1 MADWEQYSR
10 LQDGVA
16 LSDLVTPQDAVG
28 TTYDDLL
35 LLPGHVT
42 FDREQVD
49 LETRFTRNITLK
61 VPIVSSPMDTVTDS
75 RMAIAMALQ
84 GGIGVIHSNMT
95 AEQQAAEVRRTKR
108 FRNGFISDP
117 VCLGPTASAADAQQ
131 QSVRG
136 FRSIPITETGTPG
149 GKLLGIVTR
158 RDIESVDEW
167 CLAQTLVTNIMS
179 VKLVTGQAG
188 TTLEEAR
195 EMLRTSGVSKLPI
208 VNESGELVALVTRK
222 DLRNTRQYPLATMDR
237 NSQLRVA
244 AAISTHPEDRDRA
257 RLLVEAGVDAI
268 VIDSSHG
275 SSVHQI
281 STLQWL
287 KQNFPQVDVVA
298 GNVST
303 RAGTALLVAYG
314 ADAVKVGMGVGS
326 ICTTQKVCAVGR
338 AQASAVVAARGAAM
352 AAMTHDGLV
361 PVIADGG
368 IRGSG
373 DILKALALG
382 AGTVMI
388 GGLLASTDESPG
400 EYFYRDGVRV
410 KTYRGMGS
418 AAAMKDGSAKRYQG
432 PALAGGKEM
441 MAAEGAAFGAVRVP
455 QGVVG
460 TVAHR
465 GSVHSLVP
473 HLAEAVRHGF
483 QSLGRRTM
491 EDLHNGVM
499 LGEVRWQRHS
509 GASAVEGGV
518 HNLVSHDA

>member
-1 MADWEQYSR
+1 MARFEQMSQE
-10 LQDGVA
+10 LDGVS
-16 LSDLVTPQDAVG
+16 LFELVTPKDAVG
-28 TTYDDLL
+28 TSYDDLL
-35 LLPGHVT
+35 LLPGHVS
-42 FDREQVD
+42 FDRTAVD
-49 LETRFTRNITLK
+49 LETRFTKNITLK
-61 VPIVSSPMDTVTDS
+61 VPIVSSPMDTVTES
-75 RMAIAMALQ
+75 KMAIAMALQ
-84 GGIGVIHSNMT
+84 GGIGVIHANMG
-95 AEQQAAEVRRTKR
+95 AEEQATEVRRTKR
-108 FRNGFISDP
+108 FRNGFINDP
-117 VCLGPTASAADAQQ
+117 VCLGPSASAADAQFQ
-131 QSVRG
+131 AVRG
-136 FRSIPITETGTPG
+136 FHSIPITDTGTPG

-158 RDIESVDEW
+158 RDLEAVDERY
-167 CLAQTLVTNIMS
+167 LTQTLLENIMS
-179 VKLVTGQAG
+179 VRLVTGPQG
-188 TTLEEAR
+188 VTLEGAR
-195 EMLRTSGVSKLPI
+195 EMLQNSGVSKLPI

-222 DLRNTRQYPLATMDR
+222 DIRNSRQYPLATMDR

-244 AAISTHPEDRDRA
+244 AAISTHPEDRERA
-257 RLLVEAGVDAI
+257 RLLAKAGVDAI

-281 STLQWL
+281 ATLQWL
-287 KQNFPQVDVVA
+287 KHNFPQVDVVA

-303 RAGTALLVAYG
+303 RAGAATLMAYG
-314 ADAVKVGMGVGS
+314 ADAIKVGMGVGS

-338 AQASAVVAARGAAM
+338 AQASAVVAARAVTTGS
-352 AAMTHDGLV
+352 V

-382 AGTVMI
+382 AETVMI

-432 PALAGGKEM
+432 PALEKAACGKEM
-441 MAAEGAAFGAVRVP
+441 VATAGSAFAAVRVP

-465 GSVHSLVP
+465 GSVHSLLP

-483 QSLGRRTM
+483 QSLGQQTLT
-491 EDLHNGVM
+491 ELQEGV
-499 LGEVRWQRHS
+499 GVGKVRWQRHS

-518 HNLVSHDA
+518 HDLVSHDA

>member
-1 MADWEQYSR
+1 MARFEHMSQE
-10 LQDGVA
+10 LDGVP
-16 LSDLVTPQDAVG
+16 LSELVSPKDAVG
-28 TTYDDLL
+28 TSYDDLL
-35 LLPGHVT
+35 LLPGHVS
-42 FDREQVD
+42 FDRSAVSLD
-49 LETRFTRNITLK
+49 TRFTKNITLK
-61 VPIVSSPMDTVTDS
+61 VPIVSSPMDTVTES

-95 AEQQAAEVRRTKR
+95 PEKQAAEVRLTKR
-108 FRNGFISDP
+108 FRNGFITDP
-117 VCLGPTASAADAQQ
+117 VCLGPTASVSDAWNQAAQ
-131 QSVRG
+131 G
-136 FRSIPITETGTPG
+136 FRSIPITDTGTPG

-158 RDIESVDEW
+158 RDLESVDERNMEH
-167 CLAQTLVTNIMS
+167 TLVENIMS
-179 VKLVTGQAG
+179 VKLITGPQG
-188 TTLEEAR
+188 MTLEGAR

-222 DLRNTRQYPLATMDR
+222 DIRNSRQYPLATMDK

-244 AAISTHPEDRDRA
+244 AAISTHPEDRERA
-257 RLLVEAGVDAI
+257 QLLAEAGVDAF

-275 SSVHQI
+275 SSIHQI
-281 STLQWL
+281 ETLQWL
-287 KQNFPQVDVVA
+287 KLNFPFIDVVA

-303 RAGTALLVAYG
+303 RAGAATLLVYG
-314 ADAVKVGMGVGS
+314 ADAIKVGMGVGS

-338 AQASAVVAARGAAM
+338 AQASAVVAARAAV
-352 AAMTHDGLV
+352 GGQV
-361 PVIADGG
+361 PIIADGG

-382 AGTVMI
+382 AETVMI

-418 AAAMKDGSAKRYQG
+418 AAAMKDGSVKRYQG
-432 PALAGGKEM
+432 PALEKVAGGKEM
-441 MAAEGAAFGAVRVP
+441 LSAEGSAFAAVRVP

-465 GSVHSLVP
+465 GSVNSLVP

-483 QSLGRRTM
+483 QSLGQRTLA
-491 EDLHNGVM
+491 ELQEGVR
-499 LGEVRWQRHS
+499 GGVVRWQRHS

-518 HNLVSHDA
+518 HDLVSHDV